1 MNKLAIAVLALLVP
15 AEGIAAQRL
24 TTTRLACERVQGIVR
39 QEGARVMYW
48 QSQRVP
54 GLPRYDRLV
63 RDSHFCDDSEYA
75 IATTVPTSDDPKC
88 LVKHCVLRLDDDGT
102 IFRTR

>member
-1 MNKLAIAVLALLVP
+1 MQKLSIALLALLVP
-15 AEGIAAQRL
+15 AEAMAAQRL
-24 TTTRLACERVQGIVR
+24 TTTRLACERVQGVIR

-63 RDSHFCDDSEYA
+63 RDSYFCDESEYA
-75 IATTVPTSDDPKC
+75 ISTTVPTADDPEC
-88 LVKHCVLRLDDDGT
+88 LVKHCVLRLDDDSR